1 MNVTDLPTVVFK
13 CKADYD
19 SFKFED
25 RVITLDPN
33 GAPVKIGRSQGP
45 LKPKSD
51 NSIFECRVL
60 SRHHAHIWYE
70 DEQIWVKDKG
80 SSNGTFVNG
89 MKVTGEQV
97 SIKTGDILQFG
108 VDVDNNPRTTYWCV
122 IAQVLCN
129 QQNYEFT
136 EADWEPLSRY
146 VKACSQSSNNVSM
159 NRAPRLIQNQSNNE
173 NEHIDE
179 VDKVHSQVFQSAIM
193 DAISMQQNVE
203 GKMVTMQR
211 IIHDID
217 VMQKEQWNEALN
229 NDILLTKIENLERKL
244 TCHNLSDST
253 VAFRRLLDEKSDL
266 EMTSKMTLRKSLQE
280 KLEIQNKYDNLKKCL
295 NQSEE
300 DNEKLN
306 QKLSKADEIITILKS
321 EEKQLKNETDTKDK
335 EIQILKNELQQ
346 ADYRIAQEKEKSNLN
361 INSCLNY
368 IKKEANRL
376 EERHLEMLRTLAAEN
391 MEHDSTKEFILEEA
405 KLKNEAMSKT
415 ILTMQDKI
423 DLDCN
428 EITNLEKLIK
438 SQASELAGFFDS
450 MPTELSLNRLDQVT
464 LFVRNS
470 DENNRRLENEMN
482 TLKAEIKE
490 VRSKRDEYQ
499 LAKER
504 LELLANKNKENKS
517 PDPETPSVKPIK
529 EKNQSPVEI
538 FLSDGKIQLIVCL
551 LILLVAMA
559 ITLVMR

>member
-136 EADWEPLSRY
+136 EADWEPLNRY

-159 NRAPRLIQNQSNNE
+159 NRTPRLIQNQSNNDE
-173 NEHIDE
+173 THIDE

-346 ADYRIAQEKEKSNLN
+346 AEYRITQEKSNLN

-376 EERHLEMLRTLAAEN
+376 EERHLEMLRTIAAEN

-423 DLDCN
+423 DLDCS
-428 EITNLEKLIK
+428 EISNLEKLIK

-470 DENNRRLENEMN
+470 DENNRRLANEMN

-490 VRSKRDEYQ
+490 VKSKRDEYQ

-504 LELLANKNKENKS
+504 LELLANKNNEENKS
-517 PDPETPSVKPIK
+517 PGPETPPVKPIK
-529 EKNQSPVEI
+529 ETTPLDL

-551 LILLVAMA
+551 FILLLAMA
-559 ITLVMR
+559 ITLVIR